1 MDEMLIAE
9 IIGII
14 IGSIV
19 GGLAGGAIM
28 QVLLKKVPR
37 SKTVS
42 GGVRAVVH
50 IIGGFLLGIPGGM
63 ASEAILLAIEK

>member
-1 MDEMLIAE
+1 MDEMLVAE

-28 QVLLKKVPR
+28 GLLLKKVPR
-37 SKTVS
+37 SKTVP
-42 GGVRAVVH
+42 GGIRAVVY